1 MDIPDLVQQALGGEE
16 IQAGVSLG
24 DEDAVCFTPTR
35 ALVYSGEGL
44 ISDEGVEEYPLD
56 VERLG
61 LKRGRR
67 KTKFVFQ
74 YLDGSRSF
82 TVPSNRDDD
91 VLERLLEGVL
101 RIESVIDERESVG
114 GVYLFSE
121 LTLVVAEKRV
131 VKHVGEAL
139 WDEDYEV
146 YDFAEVTGLEFERTS
161 VATSIV
167 LDIQGHPQ
175 RVKVPND
182 NAALLRRTLQ
192 EALFEFH
199 DVESLEELNRLL
211 GEDDEID
218 DVAETDE
225 SDDLTF
231 GSDIDPLVTDREDDL
246 AKGVED
252 PFAAESSP
260 GADPADESDGT
271 TPDASA
277 TGDDASATDD
287 PTGAATG
294 ERSAAASEDGDT
306 EADDDP
312 LSGTMTGAGPKEK
325 KDDSGD
331 EAAGDDEGSSD
342 EGGSE
347 VAVTAEFVD
356 DSDPGVEDRGTDSES
371 DSASSASDEGDSA
384 AGTAGAADAG
394 GEAAL
399 PSDVATRED
408 VQAVADRL
416 DELTDA
422 VDRQNELL
430 KRQHRAMKQLVE
442 QLDSE

>member
-44 ISDEGVEEYPLD
+44 ISDEGVDEYPLE

-74 YLDGSRSF
+74 YIDGRRSF
-82 TVPSNRDDD
+82 SVPSNRGDDA
-91 VLERLLEGVL
+91 LERLLEGVL
-101 RIESVIDERESVG
+101 RIESVLDERESVA

-167 LDIQGHPQ
+167 LDIRGHPQ

-199 DVESLEELNRLL
+199 DVGSLEELNRRL

-218 DVAETDE
+218 DVAAADG

-231 GSDIDPLVTDREDDL
+231 GSDIDPLVTDREEDL

-252 PFAAESSP
+252 PFAAES
-260 GADPADESDGT
+260 
-271 TPDASA
+271 TPDDATADDSAAGDEGPDGASA
-277 TGDDASATDD
+277 AGGSE
-287 PTGAATG
+287 AA
-294 ERSAAASEDGDT
+294 DDT
-306 EADDDP
+306 EADADDDP
-312 LSGTMTGAGPKEK
+312 LSGTMTGAGPKEDNS
-325 KDDSGD
+325 DD
-331 EAAGDDEGSSD
+331 ETTDEGST
-342 EGGSE
+342 E
-347 VAVTAEFVD
+347 VDVTAEFVD
-356 DSDPGVEDRGTDSES
+356 DPGPEAGDDGSDSGSDSES
-371 DSASSASDEGDSA
+371 PSSDEGESTVGA
-384 AGTAGAADAG
+384 AGAGETGDTAPTG
-394 GEAAL
+394 GEATV

-430 KRQHRAMKQLVE
+430 KRQHRAMKQLVDR
-442 QLDSE
+442 LDGE